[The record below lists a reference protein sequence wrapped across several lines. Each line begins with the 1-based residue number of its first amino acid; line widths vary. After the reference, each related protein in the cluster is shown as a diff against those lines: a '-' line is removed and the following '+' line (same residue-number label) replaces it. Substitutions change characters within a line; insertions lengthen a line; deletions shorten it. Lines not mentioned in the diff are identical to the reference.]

1 VNGTC
6 YWAVSDTA
14 LPRLCFVQVY
24 APTAVPRSLCIFG
37 CNTPTCSISPQGWRV
52 LRTTASHA
60 EPPASLHVNTKAA
73 EIAAEPEPELSWGA
87 PAGDDWSTPAAAAAD
102 DWGAGDSSSDWGSSV
117 TAATD
122 SIATLND
129 TLAQLLINREAAT
142 TAAAA
147 EQKAQP
153 PAPPTAARKAVQQGS
168 TNDELP
174 PHTFPAFDMVF
185 YPEPWGSDSSSS
197 SNSKSEDASM
207 AAKIRAY
214 LAEEEDTALAALI
227 GQTLTAPGHKGAR
240 SSSSS
245 SSSSGSSESAIAAA
259 AAAAASSSGEA
270 YESTPAALKAVLK
283 FAERVRRAPYQAVRY
298 AYGGQPLWCGA
309 AGPQL
314 RRAPPSCA
322 CGAER
327 VFELQLMPSLLFTL
341 QCDAHAANATAT
353 TTGATAAAATAAA
366 ATTTAAAQSDEQEDG
381 EFEGEQQRA
390 SGAVEAEA
398 LPVVNRAVLDAA
410 SKGMDWGV
418 VTVWCC
424 PDSCALS
431 CEECVIVQPPPT

>member
-1 VNGTC
+1 
-6 YWAVSDTA
+6 
-14 LPRLCFVQVY
+14 
-24 APTAVPRSLCIFG
+24 
-37 CNTPTCSISPQGWRV
+37 
-52 LRTTASHA
+52 
-60 EPPASLHVNTKAA
+60 
-73 EIAAEPEPELSWGA
+73 
-87 PAGDDWSTPAAAAAD
+87 
-102 DWGAGDSSSDWGSSV
+102 
-117 TAATD
+117 
-122 SIATLND
+122 
-129 TLAQLLINREAAT
+129 
-142 TAAAA
+142 
-147 EQKAQP
+147 
-153 PAPPTAARKAVQQGS
+153 
-168 TNDELP
+168 
-174 PHTFPAFDMVF
+174 
-185 YPEPWGSDSSSS
+185 
-197 SNSKSEDASM
+197 M

-214 LAEEEDTALAALI
+214 LAEEEDTTLAALI
-227 GQTLTAPGHKGAR
+227 GQTLTAPGGHKGAR
-240 SSSSS
+240 SSSSSS

-283 FAERVRRAPYQAVRY
+283 FAERVRRAPNQAVRY

-314 RRAPPSCA
+314 RRAPPRCV

-341 QCDAHAANATAT
+341 QCDAHAASATAT
-353 TTGATAAAATAAA
+353 SAGATAAV
-366 ATTTAAAQSDEQEDG
+366 ATTTSVAQNDEQEDG

>member
-1 VNGTC
+1 V
-6 YWAVSDTA
+6 
-14 LPRLCFVQVY
+14 
-24 APTAVPRSLCIFG
+24 
-37 CNTPTCSISPQGWRV
+37 SPQGWRV
-52 LRTTASHA
+52 LRTTAPNAKQQTCTQA
-60 EPPASLHVNTKAA
+60 EPVVEQT
-73 EIAAEPEPELSWGA
+73 AAEPEPELSWGTTS
-87 PAGDDWSTPAAAAAD
+87 GDDWSTPAAAAAD
-102 DWGAGDSSSDWGSSV
+102 DWGAGSDWGSSV
-117 TAATD
+117 TAAATD
-122 SIATLND
+122 SSTTLD
-129 TLAQLLINREAAT
+129 DALAQLLISREAAAT
-142 TAAAA
+142 AA
-147 EQKAQP
+147 EQQVQL
-153 PAPPTAARKAVQQGS
+153 PAPPAAMRKAVQQG
-168 TNDELP
+168 NVDDDALP

-197 SNSKSEDASM
+197 SSKSEDASM

-227 GQTLTAPGHKGAR
+227 GQTLTAPGHKAAR
-240 SSSSS
+240 SSSSSS

-283 FAERVRRAPYQAVRY
+283 FAERVRRAPNQAVRY

-314 RRAPPSCA
+314 RRAPPRCV
-322 CGAER
+322 CGTER

-341 QCDAHAANATAT
+341 QCDAHAAGSPT
-353 TTGATAAAATAAA
+353 TAATAAA
-366 ATTTAAAQSDEQEDG
+366 AGAATAASTTPSAVQSDEQEEG

-390 SGAVEAEA
+390 SGAVEAEV

-410 SKGMDWGV
+410 GKGMDWGV